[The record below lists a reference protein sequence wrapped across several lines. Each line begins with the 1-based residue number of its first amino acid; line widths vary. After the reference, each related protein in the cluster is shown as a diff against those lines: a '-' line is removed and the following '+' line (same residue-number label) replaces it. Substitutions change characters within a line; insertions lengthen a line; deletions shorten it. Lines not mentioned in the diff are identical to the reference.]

1 MNPENNLGITI
12 ALAKFISI
20 VFHPLLMPL
29 YGLAIIFT
37 APTLLGYLP
46 GEVKRILFLIIFI
59 NNVFIP
65 VTMLPLFKNRNLIST
80 YTIEERRERT
90 VPLILMSI
98 LYSITSFI
106 IFRYQIPLF
115 LKSFVFA
122 STFLVI
128 FVTLVNF
135 WWKIS
140 IHAVA
145 AGALNAVVV
154 MLSVKMYSQLTW
166 YLISVILAGGLVLSS
181 RIKLNSHSP
190 AQVWFGFFTG
200 LLGLSILIL
209 LA

>member
-1 MNPENNLGITI
+1 MNKENNTGITI

-20 VFHPLLMPL
+20 VFHPILMPL
-29 YGLAIIFT
+29 YGLGIIFT

-46 GEVKRILFLIIFI
+46 EEVKKILFLIIFI

-65 VTMLPLFKNRNLIST
+65 LTLLPLFRNRNLISS
-80 YTIEERRERT
+80 YTIEERKERAI
-90 VPLILMSI
+90 PLIMMSI

-106 IFRYQIPLF
+106 ILRYQIPLF

-128 FVTLVNF
+128 LITLINF

-154 MLSVKMYSQLTW
+154 LLSIKMHSPLIW
-166 YLISVILAGGLVLSS
+166 YLISVIMAGGLVLSS
-181 RIKLNSHSP
+181 RLKLNSHNP
-190 AQVWFGFFTG
+190 AQVWFGFLTG
-200 LLGLSILIL
+200 LFGSGLFIL
-209 LA
+209 LV